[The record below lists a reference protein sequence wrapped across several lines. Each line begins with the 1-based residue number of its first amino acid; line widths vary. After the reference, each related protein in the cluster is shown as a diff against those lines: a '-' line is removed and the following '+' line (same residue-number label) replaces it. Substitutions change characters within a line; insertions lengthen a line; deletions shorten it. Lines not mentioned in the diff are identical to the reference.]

1 MVPKW
6 TLTEG
11 GPKVNIWSE
20 GEYFGPKVYMNRMW
34 IFFGPK
40 VDILYRHLR
49 TTPFGPCLGP
59 KVNMDRRWT
68 WSQGGQFL
76 VRRWAIGPKVDMVR
90 RWWSEGGCSQ
100 FKNDFRLLQF
110 GQKNEILSSSNHL
123 RLCKS
128 DLSRRRDWFTFT
140 ESEISGEKY
149 F

>member
-90 RWWSEGGCSQ
+90 RWWSEGGCSRLIID
-100 FKNDFRLLQF
+100 FPLIVETETVKLGKNQRN
-110 GQKNEILSSSNHL
+110 GNGETH
-123 RLCKS
+123 CWKS
-128 DLSRRRDWFTFT
+128 VKIWEWT
-140 ESEISGEKY
+140 K
-149 F
+149 